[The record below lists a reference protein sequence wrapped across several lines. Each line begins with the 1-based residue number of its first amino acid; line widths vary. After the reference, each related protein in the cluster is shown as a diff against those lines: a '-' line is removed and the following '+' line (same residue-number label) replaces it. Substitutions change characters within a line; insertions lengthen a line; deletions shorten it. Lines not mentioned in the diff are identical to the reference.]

1 MTRASERPD
10 AAAGPCP
17 ERERPGPPRGTPD
30 PAPERPG
37 TATGP
42 DPTRERPAP
51 GAAPARTRGDVPTAA
66 TGVVAAGTARDR
78 AKAERRSALLA
89 AAARLFAE
97 RGFDGVTLEEI
108 GAAAGVSGPAVYRHL
123 AGKQALLGAILVDVS
138 ERLLRGGREVAAP
151 LAAPAPTPGA
161 TAPCTTAD
169 ALADTPPSAT
179 AERRVAESPRSR
191 AHPASADPASA
202 SPAAGHLT
210 SLDPAHVYPASGLLR
225 QLVDFHVAFA
235 LAEADVIRV
244 QDRDLDRLSTADRR
258 TVRTLQNAYVEVW
271 TAALAAADPD
281 AETPAE
287 RRVRALACFGLINS
301 TPHSVR
307 GVPASRVRPT
317 LTRMALAA
325 LRA

>member
-10 AAAGPCP
+10 AAAGP
-17 ERERPGPPRGTPD
+17 
-30 PAPERPG
+30 
-37 TATGP
+37 
-42 DPTRERPAP
+42 
-51 GAAPARTRGDVPTAA
+51 ARTRGDVSTAA
-66 TGVVAAGTARDR
+66 TGVVVAGTARDR
-78 AKAERRSALLA
+78 AKAERRRALLA

-151 LAAPAPTPGA
+151 LATEGP

-169 ALADTPPSAT
+169 TLADTPPSAT

-244 QDRDLDRLSTADRR
+244 QDRDLDRLSAADRR

-271 TAALAAADPD
+271 TAALAGADPD